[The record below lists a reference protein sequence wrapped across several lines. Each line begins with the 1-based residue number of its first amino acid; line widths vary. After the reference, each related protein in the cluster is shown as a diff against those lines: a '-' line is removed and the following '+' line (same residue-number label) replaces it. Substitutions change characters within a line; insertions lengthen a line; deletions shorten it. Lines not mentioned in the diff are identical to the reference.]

1 MNNSKVFMHFRPE
14 ERPFVERCFDWI
26 QSSSERS
33 MVVTTP
39 FLDPREQ
46 FIYQTISNRETDVAC
61 LLDGGYPVAERKR
74 VIMAPDYFSIDETW
88 SDVAFLRIETSD
100 HRPLEHPDV
109 LGAVLGLGIKREMLG
124 DIQPHNHGC
133 DLVVAREM
141 SDFLLLHLSSVG
153 RKKVTVQTIAR
164 NQFFYSEPDQ
174 VPRNIIVASLRLDAI
189 VSEAFRI
196 SRSKSQLMIKG
207 KKCKIN
213 WQLVDQSDKLVE
225 PGDTISV
232 RGSGRIRVISVE
244 RMTKKGRN
252 VVRILSFS

>member
-26 QSSSERS
+26 TSSRERS
-33 MVVTTP
+33 MVVITP

-46 FIYQTISNRETDVAC
+46 FIYQSICNREVDVVS

-74 VIMAPDYFSIDETW
+74 VILAPDYFSIDESW
-88 SDVAFLRIETSD
+88 SDVAFLRIESSD
-100 HRPLEHPDV
+100 RRLLEHPDV
-109 LGAVLGLGIKREMLG
+109 LGAVLGLGIKREMIG

-141 SDFLLLHLSSVG
+141 SDFLPLHLSAVG

-164 NQFFYSEPDQ
+164 DQFFYSEPD
-174 VPRNIIVASLRLDAI
+174 RITKNIIVASLRLDAI
-189 VSEAFRI
+189 ISEAFHI

-213 WQLVDQSDKLVE
+213 WQLVDQSDKMVE

-232 RGSGRIRVISVE
+232 RGSGRICVICVDK
-244 RMTKKGRN
+244 MTKKGRI
-252 VVRILSFS
+252 VVRILSLS